1 MADGQQELQNGAPGE
16 DGDLRGDG
24 VDGVDEDGPG
34 DADAD
39 DQ

>member
-24 VDGVDEDGPG
+24 VDEDGPG